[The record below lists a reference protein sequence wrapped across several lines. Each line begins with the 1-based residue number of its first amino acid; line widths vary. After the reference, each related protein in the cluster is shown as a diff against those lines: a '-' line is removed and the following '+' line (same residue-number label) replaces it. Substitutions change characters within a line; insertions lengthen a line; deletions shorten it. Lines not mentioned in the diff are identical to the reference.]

1 MVSRKISIFNLYCV
15 PLVQKV
21 MCTEADGAS
30 VSGFLALTCLW
41 KAPGIVCEKIKNN
54 IADVGV
60 TVPLAV

>member
-1 MVSRKISIFNLYCV
+1 
-15 PLVQKV
+15 
-21 MCTEADGAS
+21 MCTDADGAS